1 VEAIMKQLTANFL
14 GDIINY
20 SVYAAIVALLLLSF
34 AKCVLPVWRT
44 RALLRRAIRNIKQG
58 EKSKRSWQEDDFLGK
73 GALYP
78 HWSEYLDNLFFADG
92 EYHNASN
99 VEDYINEETV
109 ISQPGRSALASA
121 APGLMVS
128 LGFLGTLLGITQGLA
143 GFSMENS
150 EAVMEMMTKATPSA
164 GASLID
170 SLLRLAMAVVGVGFS
185 LFVMNSVR
193 RSQPALGNLLDG
205 FGMFPRVLFLII
217 LQIVLIFLWS
227 LLLVIPGII
236 AAYRYSFAV
245 YVMIDHPEMS
255 AMDCLR
261 ESKRLTTG
269 YKRQLFLLDLSFIL
283 WFLLTM
289 IPVVGYIA
297 QVYVTPYM
305 ESARVLYYEQIRALQ
320 SGKPANET

>member
-1 VEAIMKQLTANFL
+1 MIIDRTAAKLQAKQLIRESQPSMLTA
-14 GDIINY
+14 
-20 SVYAAIVALLLLSF
+20 ALLYTLL
-34 AKCVLPVWRT
+34 T
-44 RALLRRAIRNIKQG
+44 ALIGWLSLRLTGVDTNTM
-58 EKSKRSWQEDDFLGK
+58 
-73 GALYP
+73 
-78 HWSEYLDNLFFADG
+78 
-92 EYHNASN
+92 
-99 VEDYINEETV
+99 NEML
-109 ISQPGRSALASA
+109 QLASE
-121 APGLMVS
+121 G
-128 LGFLGTLLGITQGLA
+128 
-143 GFSMENS
+143 NS
-150 EAVMEMMTKATPSA
+150 EAVMEMMTRATPSA

-193 RSQPALGNLLDG
+193 RSQPAIGNLLDG

-217 LQIVLIFLWS
+217 LQIVFIFLWS
-227 LLLVIPGII
+227 LLLVIPGIV
-236 AAYRYSFAV
+236 AAYRFSFAV

-269 YKRQLFLLDLSFIL
+269 YKRQLFLLDLSFIF

-289 IPVVGYIA
+289 IPIIGYVA

-320 SGKPANET
+320 GGSTAA

>member
-1 VEAIMKQLTANFL
+1 MIIDRTAAKLQAKQLIRESQPSMLTA
-14 GDIINY
+14 
-20 SVYAAIVALLLLSF
+20 ALLYTLL
-34 AKCVLPVWRT
+34 T
-44 RALLRRAIRNIKQG
+44 ALIGWLSLRLTGVDTNTM
-58 EKSKRSWQEDDFLGK
+58 
-73 GALYP
+73 
-78 HWSEYLDNLFFADG
+78 
-92 EYHNASN
+92 
-99 VEDYINEETV
+99 NEML
-109 ISQPGRSALASA
+109 RLASE
-121 APGLMVS
+121 G
-128 LGFLGTLLGITQGLA
+128 
-143 GFSMENS
+143 NS

-170 SLLRLAMAVVGVGFS
+170 SLLRLSMAVVGVGFS

-217 LQIVLIFLWS
+217 LQILLIFLWS

-269 YKRQLFLLDLSFIL
+269 YKRQLFLLDLSFIF

-320 SGKPANET
+320 GGSTAA

>member
-1 VEAIMKQLTANFL
+1 MIIDRTAVKLQARQLIRESQPSMLTA
-14 GDIINY
+14 
-20 SVYAAIVALLLLSF
+20 ALLYTLL
-34 AKCVLPVWRT
+34 T
-44 RALLRRAIRNIKQG
+44 ALIGWLSLRLTGVDTNT
-58 EKSKRSWQEDDFLGK
+58 
-73 GALYP
+73 
-78 HWSEYLDNLFFADG
+78 
-92 EYHNASN
+92 
-99 VEDYINEETV
+99 VNEML
-109 ISQPGRSALASA
+109 QLASE
-121 APGLMVS
+121 G
-128 LGFLGTLLGITQGLA
+128 
-143 GFSMENS
+143 NS

-269 YKRQLFLLDLSFIL
+269 YKRQLFLLDLSFIF

-320 SGKPANET
+320 GGSTAE

>member
-1 VEAIMKQLTANFL
+1 MIIDRTAAKLQAKQLIRESQPSMLTA
-14 GDIINY
+14 
-20 SVYAAIVALLLLSF
+20 ALLYTLL
-34 AKCVLPVWRT
+34 T
-44 RALLRRAIRNIKQG
+44 ALIGWLSLRLTGVDTNTM
-58 EKSKRSWQEDDFLGK
+58 
-73 GALYP
+73 
-78 HWSEYLDNLFFADG
+78 
-92 EYHNASN
+92 
-99 VEDYINEETV
+99 NEML
-109 ISQPGRSALASA
+109 QLASE
-121 APGLMVS
+121 G
-128 LGFLGTLLGITQGLA
+128 
-143 GFSMENS
+143 NS

-217 LQIVLIFLWS
+217 LQIVFIFLWS

-283 WFLLTM
+283 WFLMTM
-289 IPVVGYIA
+289 VPIVGYIA

-320 SGKPANET
+320 EGSTAV

>member
-1 VEAIMKQLTANFL
+1 MIIDRTAAKLQAKQLIRESQPSMLTA
-14 GDIINY
+14 
-20 SVYAAIVALLLLSF
+20 ALLYTLL
-34 AKCVLPVWRT
+34 T
-44 RALLRRAIRNIKQG
+44 ALIGWLSLRLTGVDTNTM
-58 EKSKRSWQEDDFLGK
+58 
-73 GALYP
+73 
-78 HWSEYLDNLFFADG
+78 
-92 EYHNASN
+92 
-99 VEDYINEETV
+99 NEML
-109 ISQPGRSALASA
+109 RLASE
-121 APGLMVS
+121 G
-128 LGFLGTLLGITQGLA
+128 
-143 GFSMENS
+143 NS

-193 RSQPALGNLLDG
+193 RSQPAIGNLLDG

-269 YKRQLFLLDLSFIL
+269 YKRQLFLLDLSFIF

-305 ESARVLYYEQIRALQ
+305 ESAKVLYYEQIRALQ
-320 SGKPANET
+320 DGKSTIET

>member
-1 VEAIMKQLTANFL
+1 MIIDRTAAKLQAKQLIRESQPSMLTA
-14 GDIINY
+14 
-20 SVYAAIVALLLLSF
+20 ALLYTLL
-34 AKCVLPVWRT
+34 T
-44 RALLRRAIRNIKQG
+44 ALIGWLSLRLTGVDTNTM
-58 EKSKRSWQEDDFLGK
+58 
-73 GALYP
+73 
-78 HWSEYLDNLFFADG
+78 
-92 EYHNASN
+92 
-99 VEDYINEETV
+99 NEML
-109 ISQPGRSALASA
+109 RLASE
-121 APGLMVS
+121 G
-128 LGFLGTLLGITQGLA
+128 
-143 GFSMENS
+143 NS
-150 EAVMEMMTKATPSA
+150 EAVMEMMNKATPSA

-217 LQIVLIFLWS
+217 LQIVFIFLWS
-227 LLLVIPGII
+227 LLLVIPGIV

-289 IPVVGYIA
+289 VPIVGYIA

-305 ESARVLYYEQIRALQ
+305 ESAKVLYYEQIRALQ
-320 SGKPANET
+320 DGKPANET

>member
-1 VEAIMKQLTANFL
+1 MIIDRTAAKLQAKQLIRESQPSMLTA
-14 GDIINY
+14 
-20 SVYAAIVALLLLSF
+20 ALLYTLL
-34 AKCVLPVWRT
+34 T
-44 RALLRRAIRNIKQG
+44 ALIGWLSLHLTGVDTNTM
-58 EKSKRSWQEDDFLGK
+58 
-73 GALYP
+73 
-78 HWSEYLDNLFFADG
+78 
-92 EYHNASN
+92 
-99 VEDYINEETV
+99 NEML
-109 ISQPGRSALASA
+109 QLASE
-121 APGLMVS
+121 G
-128 LGFLGTLLGITQGLA
+128 
-143 GFSMENS
+143 NS
-150 EAVMEMMTKATPSA
+150 EAVMEMMTRATPSA

-170 SLLRLAMAVVGVGFS
+170 TLLRLAMAVVGVGFS

-193 RSQPALGNLLDG
+193 RSQPAIGNLLDG

-269 YKRQLFLLDLSFIL
+269 YKRQLFLLDLSFIF

-320 SGKPANET
+320 DGSTAA

>member
-1 VEAIMKQLTANFL
+1 MIIDRTAAKLQAKQLIRESQPSMLTA
-14 GDIINY
+14 
-20 SVYAAIVALLLLSF
+20 ALLYTLL
-34 AKCVLPVWRT
+34 T
-44 RALLRRAIRNIKQG
+44 ALIGWLSLRLTGVDTNTM
-58 EKSKRSWQEDDFLGK
+58 
-73 GALYP
+73 
-78 HWSEYLDNLFFADG
+78 
-92 EYHNASN
+92 
-99 VEDYINEETV
+99 NEML
-109 ISQPGRSALASA
+109 RLASE
-121 APGLMVS
+121 G
-128 LGFLGTLLGITQGLA
+128 
-143 GFSMENS
+143 NS

-193 RSQPALGNLLDG
+193 RSQPAIGNLLDG

-227 LLLVIPGII
+227 LLLVIPGIV

-269 YKRQLFLLDLSFIL
+269 YKRQLFLLDLSFIF

>member
-1 VEAIMKQLTANFL
+1 MIIDRTAAKLQAKQLIRESQPSMLTA
-14 GDIINY
+14 
-20 SVYAAIVALLLLSF
+20 ALLYTLL
-34 AKCVLPVWRT
+34 T
-44 RALLRRAIRNIKQG
+44 ALIGWLSLRLTGVDTNTM
-58 EKSKRSWQEDDFLGK
+58 
-73 GALYP
+73 
-78 HWSEYLDNLFFADG
+78 
-92 EYHNASN
+92 
-99 VEDYINEETV
+99 NEML
-109 ISQPGRSALASA
+109 RLASE
-121 APGLMVS
+121 G
-128 LGFLGTLLGITQGLA
+128 
-143 GFSMENS
+143 NS
-150 EAVMEMMTKATPSA
+150 EAVMEMMTRATPSA

-193 RSQPALGNLLDG
+193 RSQPAIGNLLDG

-261 ESKRLTTG
+261 ESKRLTNG
-269 YKRQLFLLDLSFIL
+269 YKGQLFLLDLSFIL

-320 SGKPANET
+320 DGKPAIET

>member
-1 VEAIMKQLTANFL
+1 MIIDRTAVKLQAKQLIRESQPSMLTA
-14 GDIINY
+14 
-20 SVYAAIVALLLLSF
+20 ALLYTLL
-34 AKCVLPVWRT
+34 T
-44 RALLRRAIRNIKQG
+44 ALIGWLSLRLTGVDTNTM
-58 EKSKRSWQEDDFLGK
+58 
-73 GALYP
+73 
-78 HWSEYLDNLFFADG
+78 
-92 EYHNASN
+92 
-99 VEDYINEETV
+99 NEML
-109 ISQPGRSALASA
+109 QLASE
-121 APGLMVS
+121 G
-128 LGFLGTLLGITQGLA
+128 
-143 GFSMENS
+143 NS

-170 SLLRLAMAVVGVGFS
+170 MLLRLAMAVVGVGFS

-193 RSQPALGNLLDG
+193 RSQPAIGNLLDG

-217 LQIVLIFLWS
+217 LQIVFIFLWS

-289 IPVVGYIA
+289 IPIVGYIA

-320 SGKPANET
+320 GGSTAA

>member
-1 VEAIMKQLTANFL
+1 MIIDRTAAKLQAKQLIRESQPSMLTA
-14 GDIINY
+14 
-20 SVYAAIVALLLLSF
+20 ALLYTLL
-34 AKCVLPVWRT
+34 T
-44 RALLRRAIRNIKQG
+44 ALIGWLSLRLTGVDTNTM
-58 EKSKRSWQEDDFLGK
+58 
-73 GALYP
+73 
-78 HWSEYLDNLFFADG
+78 
-92 EYHNASN
+92 
-99 VEDYINEETV
+99 NEML
-109 ISQPGRSALASA
+109 RLASE
-121 APGLMVS
+121 G
-128 LGFLGTLLGITQGLA
+128 
-143 GFSMENS
+143 NS

-193 RSQPALGNLLDG
+193 RSQPAIGNLLDG

-269 YKRQLFLLDLSFIL
+269 YKRQLFLLDLSFIF

-289 IPVVGYIA
+289 IPIIGYVA

-305 ESARVLYYEQIRALQ
+305 ESAKVLYYEQIRALQ
-320 SGKPANET
+320 GGSTAA

>member
-1 VEAIMKQLTANFL
+1 MIIDRTAAKLQAKQLIRESQPSMLTA
-14 GDIINY
+14 
-20 SVYAAIVALLLLSF
+20 ALLYTLL
-34 AKCVLPVWRT
+34 T
-44 RALLRRAIRNIKQG
+44 ALIGWLSLRLTGVDTNTM
-58 EKSKRSWQEDDFLGK
+58 
-73 GALYP
+73 
-78 HWSEYLDNLFFADG
+78 
-92 EYHNASN
+92 
-99 VEDYINEETV
+99 NEML
-109 ISQPGRSALASA
+109 RLASE
-121 APGLMVS
+121 G
-128 LGFLGTLLGITQGLA
+128 
-143 GFSMENS
+143 NS

-193 RSQPALGNLLDG
+193 RSQPAIGNLLDG

-217 LQIVLIFLWS
+217 LQIVFIFLWS

-289 IPVVGYIA
+289 IPIVGYIA

-305 ESARVLYYEQIRALQ
+305 ESAKVLYYEQIRALQ
-320 SGKPANET
+320 DGKPANET

>member
-1 VEAIMKQLTANFL
+1 MIIDRTAAKLQAKQLIRESQPSMLTA
-14 GDIINY
+14 
-20 SVYAAIVALLLLSF
+20 ALLYTLL
-34 AKCVLPVWRT
+34 T
-44 RALLRRAIRNIKQG
+44 ALIGWLSLRLTGVDTNTM
-58 EKSKRSWQEDDFLGK
+58 
-73 GALYP
+73 
-78 HWSEYLDNLFFADG
+78 
-92 EYHNASN
+92 
-99 VEDYINEETV
+99 NEML
-109 ISQPGRSALASA
+109 QLASE
-121 APGLMVS
+121 G
-128 LGFLGTLLGITQGLA
+128 
-143 GFSMENS
+143 NS

-193 RSQPALGNLLDG
+193 RSQPAIGNLLDG

-217 LQIVLIFLWS
+217 LQIVFIFLWS
-227 LLLVIPGII
+227 LLLVIPGIV

-269 YKRQLFLLDLSFIL
+269 YKRQLFLLDLSFIF

-320 SGKPANET
+320 GGSIAE

>member
-1 VEAIMKQLTANFL
+1 MIIDRTAAKLQAKQLIRESQPSMLTA
-14 GDIINY
+14 
-20 SVYAAIVALLLLSF
+20 ALLYTLL
-34 AKCVLPVWRT
+34 T
-44 RALLRRAIRNIKQG
+44 ALIGWLSLRLTGVDTNTM
-58 EKSKRSWQEDDFLGK
+58 
-73 GALYP
+73 
-78 HWSEYLDNLFFADG
+78 
-92 EYHNASN
+92 
-99 VEDYINEETV
+99 NEML
-109 ISQPGRSALASA
+109 QLASE
-121 APGLMVS
+121 G
-128 LGFLGTLLGITQGLA
+128 
-143 GFSMENS
+143 NS

-217 LQIVLIFLWS
+217 LQIVFIFLWS
-227 LLLVIPGII
+227 LLLVIPGIV

-289 IPVVGYIA
+289 IPIIGYIA

-320 SGKPANET
+320 GASTAA

>member
-1 VEAIMKQLTANFL
+1 MIIDRTAVKLQAKQLIRESQPSMLTA
-14 GDIINY
+14 
-20 SVYAAIVALLLLSF
+20 ALLYTLL
-34 AKCVLPVWRT
+34 T
-44 RALLRRAIRNIKQG
+44 ALIGWLSLRLTGVDTNTM
-58 EKSKRSWQEDDFLGK
+58 
-73 GALYP
+73 
-78 HWSEYLDNLFFADG
+78 
-92 EYHNASN
+92 
-99 VEDYINEETV
+99 NEML
-109 ISQPGRSALASA
+109 QLASE
-121 APGLMVS
+121 G
-128 LGFLGTLLGITQGLA
+128 
-143 GFSMENS
+143 NS
-150 EAVMEMMTKATPSA
+150 EAVMELMTKATPSA

-193 RSQPALGNLLDG
+193 RSQPAIGNLLDG

-269 YKRQLFLLDLSFIL
+269 YKRQLFLLDLSFIF

-320 SGKPANET
+320 GGSTAA

>member
-1 VEAIMKQLTANFL
+1 MIIDRTAAKLQAKQLIRESQPSMLTA
-14 GDIINY
+14 
-20 SVYAAIVALLLLSF
+20 ALLYTLL
-34 AKCVLPVWRT
+34 T
-44 RALLRRAIRNIKQG
+44 ALIGWLSLRLTGVDTNTM
-58 EKSKRSWQEDDFLGK
+58 
-73 GALYP
+73 
-78 HWSEYLDNLFFADG
+78 
-92 EYHNASN
+92 
-99 VEDYINEETV
+99 NEML
-109 ISQPGRSALASA
+109 QLASE
-121 APGLMVS
+121 G
-128 LGFLGTLLGITQGLA
+128 
-143 GFSMENS
+143 NS

-193 RSQPALGNLLDG
+193 RSQPAIGNLLDG

-217 LQIVLIFLWS
+217 LQIVFIFLWS
-227 LLLVIPGII
+227 LLLVIPGIV

-269 YKRQLFLLDLSFIL
+269 YKRQLFLLDLSFIF

-320 SGKPANET
+320 DGSTAA

>member
-1 VEAIMKQLTANFL
+1 MIIDRTAAKLQAKQLIRESQPSMLTA
-14 GDIINY
+14 
-20 SVYAAIVALLLLSF
+20 ALLYTLL
-34 AKCVLPVWRT
+34 T
-44 RALLRRAIRNIKQG
+44 ALIGWLSLRLTGVDTNTM
-58 EKSKRSWQEDDFLGK
+58 
-73 GALYP
+73 
-78 HWSEYLDNLFFADG
+78 
-92 EYHNASN
+92 
-99 VEDYINEETV
+99 NEML
-109 ISQPGRSALASA
+109 RLASE
-121 APGLMVS
+121 G
-128 LGFLGTLLGITQGLA
+128 
-143 GFSMENS
+143 NS
-150 EAVMEMMTKATPSA
+150 EAVMEMMNKATPSA
-164 GASLID
+164 DASLID

-269 YKRQLFLLDLSFIL
+269 YKRQLFLLDLSFIF

-305 ESARVLYYEQIRALQ
+305 ESAKVLYYEQIRALQ
-320 SGKPANET
+320 DGKPANET

>member
-1 VEAIMKQLTANFL
+1 MIIDRTAAKLQAKQLIRESQPSMLTA
-14 GDIINY
+14 
-20 SVYAAIVALLLLSF
+20 ALLYTLL
-34 AKCVLPVWRT
+34 T
-44 RALLRRAIRNIKQG
+44 ALIGWLSLRLTGVDTNTM
-58 EKSKRSWQEDDFLGK
+58 
-73 GALYP
+73 
-78 HWSEYLDNLFFADG
+78 
-92 EYHNASN
+92 
-99 VEDYINEETV
+99 NEML
-109 ISQPGRSALASA
+109 QLASE
-121 APGLMVS
+121 G
-128 LGFLGTLLGITQGLA
+128 
-143 GFSMENS
+143 NS
-150 EAVMEMMTKATPSA
+150 EAVMELMTKATPSA

-269 YKRQLFLLDLSFIL
+269 YKRQLFLLDLSFIF

-320 SGKPANET
+320 DGSTAA

>member
-1 VEAIMKQLTANFL
+1 MIIDRTAVKLQAKQLIRESQPSMLTA
-14 GDIINY
+14 
-20 SVYAAIVALLLLSF
+20 ALLYTLL
-34 AKCVLPVWRT
+34 T
-44 RALLRRAIRNIKQG
+44 ALIGWLSLRLTGVDTNTM
-58 EKSKRSWQEDDFLGK
+58 
-73 GALYP
+73 
-78 HWSEYLDNLFFADG
+78 
-92 EYHNASN
+92 
-99 VEDYINEETV
+99 NEML
-109 ISQPGRSALASA
+109 RLASE
-121 APGLMVS
+121 G
-128 LGFLGTLLGITQGLA
+128 
-143 GFSMENS
+143 NS

-170 SLLRLAMAVVGVGFS
+170 MLLRLAMAVVGVGFS

-227 LLLVIPGII
+227 LLLVIPGIV

-269 YKRQLFLLDLSFIL
+269 YKRQLFLLDLSFIF

-305 ESARVLYYEQIRALQ
+305 ESAKVLYYEQIRALQ
-320 SGKPANET
+320 DGKPANET

>member
-1 VEAIMKQLTANFL
+1 MIIDRTAVKLQAKQLIRESQPSMLTA
-14 GDIINY
+14 
-20 SVYAAIVALLLLSF
+20 ALLYTLL
-34 AKCVLPVWRT
+34 T
-44 RALLRRAIRNIKQG
+44 ALIGWLSLRLTGVDTNTM
-58 EKSKRSWQEDDFLGK
+58 
-73 GALYP
+73 
-78 HWSEYLDNLFFADG
+78 
-92 EYHNASN
+92 
-99 VEDYINEETV
+99 NEML
-109 ISQPGRSALASA
+109 QLASE
-121 APGLMVS
+121 G
-128 LGFLGTLLGITQGLA
+128 
-143 GFSMENS
+143 NS

-185 LFVMNSVR
+185 LFVMNSAR
-193 RSQPALGNLLDG
+193 RSQPAIGNLLDG

-269 YKRQLFLLDLSFIL
+269 YKRQLFLLDLSFIF

-289 IPVVGYIA
+289 IPIVGYIA

-320 SGKPANET
+320 GGSTAA

>member
-1 VEAIMKQLTANFL
+1 MIIDRTAAKLQAKQLIRESQPSMLTA
-14 GDIINY
+14 
-20 SVYAAIVALLLLSF
+20 ALLYTLL
-34 AKCVLPVWRT
+34 T
-44 RALLRRAIRNIKQG
+44 ALIGWLSLRLTGVDTNTM
-58 EKSKRSWQEDDFLGK
+58 
-73 GALYP
+73 
-78 HWSEYLDNLFFADG
+78 
-92 EYHNASN
+92 
-99 VEDYINEETV
+99 NEML
-109 ISQPGRSALASA
+109 RLASE
-121 APGLMVS
+121 G
-128 LGFLGTLLGITQGLA
+128 
-143 GFSMENS
+143 NS

-170 SLLRLAMAVVGVGFS
+170 MLLRLAMAVVGVGFS

-193 RSQPALGNLLDG
+193 HSQPAIGNLLDG

-289 IPVVGYIA
+289 IPIVGYIA

-305 ESARVLYYEQIRALQ
+305 ESAKVLYYEQIRALQ
-320 SGKPANET
+320 DGKSTIET

>member
-1 VEAIMKQLTANFL
+1 MIIDRTAAKLQAKQLIRESQPSMLTA
-14 GDIINY
+14 
-20 SVYAAIVALLLLSF
+20 ALLYTLL
-34 AKCVLPVWRT
+34 T
-44 RALLRRAIRNIKQG
+44 ALIGWLSLRLTGVDTNTM
-58 EKSKRSWQEDDFLGK
+58 
-73 GALYP
+73 
-78 HWSEYLDNLFFADG
+78 
-92 EYHNASN
+92 
-99 VEDYINEETV
+99 NEML
-109 ISQPGRSALASA
+109 RLASE
-121 APGLMVS
+121 G
-128 LGFLGTLLGITQGLA
+128 
-143 GFSMENS
+143 NS

-170 SLLRLAMAVVGVGFS
+170 MLLRLAMAVVGVGFS

-193 RSQPALGNLLDG
+193 RSQPAIGNLLDG

-269 YKRQLFLLDLSFIL
+269 YKRQLFLLDLSFIF

-305 ESARVLYYEQIRALQ
+305 ESAKVLYYEQIRALQ
-320 SGKPANET
+320 DGKPAIET

>member
-1 VEAIMKQLTANFL
+1 MIIDRTAAKLQAKQLIRESQPSMLTA
-14 GDIINY
+14 
-20 SVYAAIVALLLLSF
+20 ALLYTLL
-34 AKCVLPVWRT
+34 T
-44 RALLRRAIRNIKQG
+44 ALIGWLSLRLTGVDTNTM
-58 EKSKRSWQEDDFLGK
+58 
-73 GALYP
+73 
-78 HWSEYLDNLFFADG
+78 
-92 EYHNASN
+92 
-99 VEDYINEETV
+99 NEML
-109 ISQPGRSALASA
+109 RLASE
-121 APGLMVS
+121 G
-128 LGFLGTLLGITQGLA
+128 
-143 GFSMENS
+143 NS

-217 LQIVLIFLWS
+217 LQIVFIFLWS

-269 YKRQLFLLDLSFIL
+269 YKRQLFLLDLSFIF

-320 SGKPANET
+320 DGSTAA

>member
-1 VEAIMKQLTANFL
+1 MIIDRTAAKLQAKQLIRESQPSMLTA
-14 GDIINY
+14 
-20 SVYAAIVALLLLSF
+20 ALLYTLL
-34 AKCVLPVWRT
+34 T
-44 RALLRRAIRNIKQG
+44 ALIGWLSLRLTGVDTNTM
-58 EKSKRSWQEDDFLGK
+58 
-73 GALYP
+73 
-78 HWSEYLDNLFFADG
+78 
-92 EYHNASN
+92 
-99 VEDYINEETV
+99 NEML
-109 ISQPGRSALASA
+109 QLASE
-121 APGLMVS
+121 G
-128 LGFLGTLLGITQGLA
+128 
-143 GFSMENS
+143 NS

-193 RSQPALGNLLDG
+193 RSQPAIGNLLDG

-217 LQIVLIFLWS
+217 LQIVFIFLWS
-227 LLLVIPGII
+227 LLLVIPGIV

-289 IPVVGYIA
+289 IPIVGYIA

-320 SGKPANET
+320 GGKPANET

>member
-1 VEAIMKQLTANFL
+1 MIIDRTAAKLQAKQLIRESQPSMLTA
-14 GDIINY
+14 
-20 SVYAAIVALLLLSF
+20 ALL
-34 AKCVLPVWRT
+34 
-44 RALLRRAIRNIKQG
+44 
-58 EKSKRSWQEDDFLGK
+58 
-73 GALYP
+73 Y
-78 HWSEYLDNLFFADG
+78 
-92 EYHNASN
+92 
-99 VEDYINEETV
+99 
-109 ISQPGRSALASA
+109 
-121 APGLMVS
+121 
-128 LGFLGTLLGITQGLA
+128 TLLTALIGWLSLRLTGVDTNTMNEMLQLDSEG
-143 GFSMENS
+143 NS

-217 LQIVLIFLWS
+217 LQIVFIFLWS
-227 LLLVIPGII
+227 LLLVIPGIV

-269 YKRQLFLLDLSFIL
+269 YKRQLFLLDLSFIF

-320 SGKPANET
+320 DGSTAK

>member
-1 VEAIMKQLTANFL
+1 MIIDRTAAKLQAKQLIRESQPSMLTA
-14 GDIINY
+14 
-20 SVYAAIVALLLLSF
+20 ALLYTLL
-34 AKCVLPVWRT
+34 T
-44 RALLRRAIRNIKQG
+44 ALIGWLSLRLTGVDTNTM
-58 EKSKRSWQEDDFLGK
+58 
-73 GALYP
+73 
-78 HWSEYLDNLFFADG
+78 
-92 EYHNASN
+92 
-99 VEDYINEETV
+99 NEML
-109 ISQPGRSALASA
+109 RLASE
-121 APGLMVS
+121 G
-128 LGFLGTLLGITQGLA
+128 
-143 GFSMENS
+143 NS

-217 LQIVLIFLWS
+217 LQIVFIFLWS

-289 IPVVGYIA
+289 IPIVGYIA

-320 SGKPANET
+320 GGNTIVQDGWDGD

>member
-1 VEAIMKQLTANFL
+1 MIIDRTAAKLQAKQLIRESQPSMLTA
-14 GDIINY
+14 
-20 SVYAAIVALLLLSF
+20 ALLYTLL
-34 AKCVLPVWRT
+34 T
-44 RALLRRAIRNIKQG
+44 ALIGWLSLRLTGVDTNTM
-58 EKSKRSWQEDDFLGK
+58 
-73 GALYP
+73 
-78 HWSEYLDNLFFADG
+78 
-92 EYHNASN
+92 
-99 VEDYINEETV
+99 NEML
-109 ISQPGRSALASA
+109 QLASE
-121 APGLMVS
+121 G
-128 LGFLGTLLGITQGLA
+128 
-143 GFSMENS
+143 NS

-193 RSQPALGNLLDG
+193 RSQPAIGNLLDG

-217 LQIVLIFLWS
+217 LQIVFIFLWS

-269 YKRQLFLLDLSFIL
+269 YKRQLFLLDLSFIF

-289 IPVVGYIA
+289 IPIVGYIA

-320 SGKPANET
+320 GGSTAA

>member
-1 VEAIMKQLTANFL
+1 MIIDRTAAKLQAKQLIRESQPSMLTA
-14 GDIINY
+14 
-20 SVYAAIVALLLLSF
+20 ALLYTLL
-34 AKCVLPVWRT
+34 T
-44 RALLRRAIRNIKQG
+44 ALIGWLSLRLTGVDTNTM
-58 EKSKRSWQEDDFLGK
+58 
-73 GALYP
+73 
-78 HWSEYLDNLFFADG
+78 
-92 EYHNASN
+92 
-99 VEDYINEETV
+99 NEML
-109 ISQPGRSALASA
+109 RLASE
-121 APGLMVS
+121 G
-128 LGFLGTLLGITQGLA
+128 
-143 GFSMENS
+143 NS

-193 RSQPALGNLLDG
+193 RSQPAIGNLLDG

-269 YKRQLFLLDLSFIL
+269 YKRQLFLLDLSFIF

-305 ESARVLYYEQIRALQ
+305 ESAKVLYYEQIRALQ
-320 SGKPANET
+320 GGSTAI

>member
-1 VEAIMKQLTANFL
+1 MIIDRTAAKLQAKQLIRESQPSMLTA
-14 GDIINY
+14 
-20 SVYAAIVALLLLSF
+20 ALLYTLL
-34 AKCVLPVWRT
+34 T
-44 RALLRRAIRNIKQG
+44 ALIGWLSLRLTGVDTNTM
-58 EKSKRSWQEDDFLGK
+58 
-73 GALYP
+73 
-78 HWSEYLDNLFFADG
+78 
-92 EYHNASN
+92 
-99 VEDYINEETV
+99 NEML
-109 ISQPGRSALASA
+109 RLASE
-121 APGLMVS
+121 G
-128 LGFLGTLLGITQGLA
+128 
-143 GFSMENS
+143 NS

-193 RSQPALGNLLDG
+193 RSQPAIGNLLDG

-289 IPVVGYIA
+289 IPIVGYIA

-320 SGKPANET
+320 GGNTIVQDGEDGD

>member
-1 VEAIMKQLTANFL
+1 MIIDRTAAKLQAKQLIRESQPSMLTA
-14 GDIINY
+14 
-20 SVYAAIVALLLLSF
+20 ALLYTLL
-34 AKCVLPVWRT
+34 T
-44 RALLRRAIRNIKQG
+44 ALIGWLSLRLTGVDTNTM
-58 EKSKRSWQEDDFLGK
+58 
-73 GALYP
+73 
-78 HWSEYLDNLFFADG
+78 
-92 EYHNASN
+92 
-99 VEDYINEETV
+99 NEML
-109 ISQPGRSALASA
+109 RLASE
-121 APGLMVS
+121 G
-128 LGFLGTLLGITQGLA
+128 
-143 GFSMENS
+143 NS

-289 IPVVGYIA
+289 IPIVGYIA

-320 SGKPANET
+320 GCSTAA

>member
-1 VEAIMKQLTANFL
+1 MIIDRTADKLQARQLISESHPSMLTA
-14 GDIINY
+14 
-20 SVYAAIVALLLLSF
+20 ALLYTLL
-34 AKCVLPVWRT
+34 T
-44 RALLRRAIRNIKQG
+44 ALIGWLSLRLTGVDTNTM
-58 EKSKRSWQEDDFLGK
+58 
-73 GALYP
+73 
-78 HWSEYLDNLFFADG
+78 
-92 EYHNASN
+92 
-99 VEDYINEETV
+99 NEML
-109 ISQPGRSALASA
+109 RLASE
-121 APGLMVS
+121 G
-128 LGFLGTLLGITQGLA
+128 
-143 GFSMENS
+143 NS

-170 SLLRLAMAVVGVGFS
+170 MLLRLAMAVVGVGFS

-227 LLLVIPGII
+227 LLLVIPGIV

-261 ESKRLTTG
+261 ESNRLTTG

-289 IPVVGYIA
+289 IPIIGYIA

-320 SGKPANET
+320 DGKPANET

>member
-1 VEAIMKQLTANFL
+1 MIIDRTAAKLQAKQLIRESQPSMLTA
-14 GDIINY
+14 
-20 SVYAAIVALLLLSF
+20 ALLYTLL
-34 AKCVLPVWRT
+34 T
-44 RALLRRAIRNIKQG
+44 ALIGWLSLRLTGVDTNTM
-58 EKSKRSWQEDDFLGK
+58 
-73 GALYP
+73 
-78 HWSEYLDNLFFADG
+78 
-92 EYHNASN
+92 
-99 VEDYINEETV
+99 NEML
-109 ISQPGRSALASA
+109 QLASE
-121 APGLMVS
+121 G
-128 LGFLGTLLGITQGLA
+128 
-143 GFSMENS
+143 NS
-150 EAVMEMMTKATPSA
+150 EAVMELMTKATPSA

-227 LLLVIPGII
+227 LLLVIPGIV

-289 IPVVGYIA
+289 IPIVGYIA

-320 SGKPANET
+320 DGKPAIET

>member
-1 VEAIMKQLTANFL
+1 MIIDRTAAKLQAKQLIRESQPSMLTA
-14 GDIINY
+14 
-20 SVYAAIVALLLLSF
+20 ALLYTLL
-34 AKCVLPVWRT
+34 T
-44 RALLRRAIRNIKQG
+44 ALIGWLSLRLTGVDTNTM
-58 EKSKRSWQEDDFLGK
+58 
-73 GALYP
+73 
-78 HWSEYLDNLFFADG
+78 
-92 EYHNASN
+92 
-99 VEDYINEETV
+99 NEML
-109 ISQPGRSALASA
+109 QLASE
-121 APGLMVS
+121 G
-128 LGFLGTLLGITQGLA
+128 
-143 GFSMENS
+143 NS

-305 ESARVLYYEQIRALQ
+305 ESARVLYYEQIRTLQ
-320 SGKPANET
+320 GGSTAA

>member
-1 VEAIMKQLTANFL
+1 MIIDRTAAKLQAKQLIRESQPSMLTA
-14 GDIINY
+14 
-20 SVYAAIVALLLLSF
+20 ALLYTLL
-34 AKCVLPVWRT
+34 T
-44 RALLRRAIRNIKQG
+44 ALIGWLSLRLTGVDTNTM
-58 EKSKRSWQEDDFLGK
+58 
-73 GALYP
+73 
-78 HWSEYLDNLFFADG
+78 
-92 EYHNASN
+92 
-99 VEDYINEETV
+99 NEML
-109 ISQPGRSALASA
+109 RLASE
-121 APGLMVS
+121 G
-128 LGFLGTLLGITQGLA
+128 
-143 GFSMENS
+143 NS
-150 EAVMEMMTKATPSA
+150 EAVMEMMTRATPSA

-289 IPVVGYIA
+289 IPIVGYIA

-305 ESARVLYYEQIRALQ
+305 ESARVLYYEQIRALHDG
-320 SGKPANET
+320 STAA

>member
-1 VEAIMKQLTANFL
+1 MIIDRTAAKLQAKQLIRESQPSMLTA
-14 GDIINY
+14 
-20 SVYAAIVALLLLSF
+20 ALLYTLL
-34 AKCVLPVWRT
+34 T
-44 RALLRRAIRNIKQG
+44 ALIGWLSLRLTGVDTNTM
-58 EKSKRSWQEDDFLGK
+58 
-73 GALYP
+73 
-78 HWSEYLDNLFFADG
+78 
-92 EYHNASN
+92 
-99 VEDYINEETV
+99 NEML
-109 ISQPGRSALASA
+109 QLASE
-121 APGLMVS
+121 G
-128 LGFLGTLLGITQGLA
+128 
-143 GFSMENS
+143 NS
-150 EAVMEMMTKATPSA
+150 EAVMEMMTRATPSA

-193 RSQPALGNLLDG
+193 RSQPAIGNLLDG

-289 IPVVGYIA
+289 IPIIGYIA
-297 QVYVTPYM
+297 QVYVTPYTD
-305 ESARVLYYEQIRALQ
+305 SARVLYYEHIRALQ
-320 SGKPANET
+320 DGNTAI

>member
-1 VEAIMKQLTANFL
+1 MIIDRTAAKLQAKQLIRESQPSMLTA
-14 GDIINY
+14 
-20 SVYAAIVALLLLSF
+20 ALLYTLL
-34 AKCVLPVWRT
+34 T
-44 RALLRRAIRNIKQG
+44 ALIGWLSLRLTGVDTNTM
-58 EKSKRSWQEDDFLGK
+58 
-73 GALYP
+73 
-78 HWSEYLDNLFFADG
+78 
-92 EYHNASN
+92 
-99 VEDYINEETV
+99 NEML
-109 ISQPGRSALASA
+109 RLASE
-121 APGLMVS
+121 G
-128 LGFLGTLLGITQGLA
+128 
-143 GFSMENS
+143 NS

-193 RSQPALGNLLDG
+193 RSQPAIGNLLDG

-217 LQIVLIFLWS
+217 LQIVFIFLWS
-227 LLLVIPGII
+227 LLLVIPGIV
-236 AAYRYSFAV
+236 AAYRFSFAV

-269 YKRQLFLLDLSFIL
+269 YKRQLFLLDLSFSF

-289 IPVVGYIA
+289 IPIVGYIA

-320 SGKPANET
+320 GGKPANET

>member
-1 VEAIMKQLTANFL
+1 MIIDRTAAKLQAKQLIRESQPSMLTA
-14 GDIINY
+14 
-20 SVYAAIVALLLLSF
+20 ALLYTLL
-34 AKCVLPVWRT
+34 T
-44 RALLRRAIRNIKQG
+44 ALIGWLSLRLTGVDTNTM
-58 EKSKRSWQEDDFLGK
+58 
-73 GALYP
+73 
-78 HWSEYLDNLFFADG
+78 
-92 EYHNASN
+92 
-99 VEDYINEETV
+99 NEML
-109 ISQPGRSALASA
+109 RLASE
-121 APGLMVS
+121 G
-128 LGFLGTLLGITQGLA
+128 
-143 GFSMENS
+143 NS

-193 RSQPALGNLLDG
+193 RSQPAIGNLLDG

-289 IPVVGYIA
+289 VPIVGYIA

-320 SGKPANET
+320 DGSTAK